1 MKSESGPSKS
11 VGAHGQRATTPGR
24 SGLECGRT
32 THALRSRL
40 AIGLVFLGTLVL
52 AAIVSP
58 SPARAETALARVK
71 RTGTLRWGGDIQ
83 GGEPFV
89 YEDAHGVR
97 RGFEV
102 DIATSIARRLGVR
115 EVFVQ
120 NDWSALLASL
130 DRGTFD
136 LILNGFELT
145 RSRATR
151 VLYTRP
157 YKAFSARLS
166 VREGAPFSPTRA
178 AIAGKKIGSLAGTR
192 AFEIL
197 NEAGANVISYEGTL
211 EPYLDLERG
220 RLDGVLLDDSIADRY
235 GTGKKG
241 VVVAG
246 DLEQGAYAIATR
258 KDEPE
263 LCAAVDGAL
272 EDMIRTGELR
282 AILERAKLFDA
293 RDEALFAWTRDD
305 LRRATGERL
314 EDAGADGGLEADR
327 VNASRSAR
335 EAPLVQPPA
344 DTNRF
349 DFPRF
354 LLFVRA
360 AGVTLGLSLAG
371 MALAS
376 PLGLLLAVARVY
388 GGGFA
393 RRASTTYVELL
404 RGTPL
409 LLQLYLL
416 YFGLAPWLDLPAPVA
431 AVLALGLNYAAY
443 EAEAYRAG
451 IEAVPIGQV
460 EAGLALG
467 LSRWRVV
474 WSVVLP
480 QGARFALPNV
490 TSDFV
495 SLLKD
500 SSLVSVITV
509 VELTKQMAITA
520 VDVRDWKMP
529 GLACALLYLAL
540 SVPLARLARR
550 FEVAR
555 DRADDDAKPNESEH
569 A

>member
-1 MKSESGPSKS
+1 MLSC
-11 VGAHGQRATTPGR
+11 
-24 SGLECGRT
+24 GLFVSWLLAPKL
-32 THALRSRL
+32 TH
-40 AIGLVFLGTLVL
+40 
-52 AAIVSP
+52 
-58 SPARAETALARVK
+58 AETALARVQ
-71 RTGTLRWGGDIQ
+71 RTGTLRWGGDVQ

-89 YEDAHGVR
+89 FEDSHGIR
-97 RGFEV
+97 KGFEV
-102 DIATSIARRLGVR
+102 DIATSIAKRLGVR

-130 DRGTFD
+130 DRGAFD
-136 LILNGFELT
+136 IVLNGFELT
-145 RSRATR
+145 RARATR

-166 VREGAPFSPTRA
+166 VRESSPFPATRA
-178 AIAGKKIGSLAGTR
+178 AMAGKKIGSLAGTR

-197 NEAGANVISYEGTL
+197 NEAGATSVSYEGTL

-235 GTGKKG
+235 GTGKRG

-272 EDMIRTGELR
+272 DDMIRTGELR
-282 AILERAKLFDA
+282 EILVRARLFDA

-305 LRRATGERL
+305 LRRATGEL
-314 EDAGADGGLEADR
+314 VDSAAPSGASPTGHANDGGIDAGG
-327 VNASRSAR
+327 VTASPANDLRD
-335 EAPLVQPPA
+335 APRVQPPA

-388 GGGFA
+388 GGPFA
-393 RRASTTYVELL
+393 RRAAITYVELF

-416 YFGLAPWLDLPAPVA
+416 YFGLAPWLDLPAPLA
-431 AVLALGLNYAAY
+431 AVLALGSNYAAY

-451 IEAVPIGQV
+451 IEAVPLGQV

-529 GLACALLYLAL
+529 GLACALLYLTL

-555 DRADDDAKPNESEH
+555 EHADDDAKPNESER